1 MGLFGTKK
9 KVKDVTDRE
18 LTSFEFVQHIIK
30 YPNESDERI
39 IKIYH
44 NLVGEDN
51 LEKDM
56 KDYWGK
62 ILEDSFIDQE
72 EFVRITEEFDQK
84 FKRIRML
91 ASKE

>member
-1 MGLFGTKK
+1 MGLFGGKK

-18 LTSFEFVQHIIK
+18 VTSFGFVQHIIK
-30 YPNESDERI
+30 YPDESDERI

-44 NLVGEDN
+44 NLVGDDN

-56 KDYWGK
+56 EDYWGK

-72 EFVRITEEFDQK
+72 EFVRITEEFNQK

-91 ASKE
+91 ANKE

>member
-1 MGLFGTKK
+1 MPKF
-9 KVKDVTDRE
+9 VSSKD
-18 LTSFEFVQHIIK
+18 FEFFQHIIK

-39 IKIYH
+39 IKMYH
-44 NLVGEDN
+44 NLVGDDN

-56 KDYWGK
+56 EDYWMK

-72 EFVRITEEFDQK
+72 EFVRITEEFNQK

-91 ASKE
+91 ANKE